1 MKVRE
6 GYFSEQLR
14 NRSFNEIL
22 DVLGARQKQVL
33 LTLKDY
39 GELSIEEIAHILEV
53 YPHQVCP
60 RIKELREMD
69 LVEFAG
75 ETTSAISKKKVS
87 LWKLKK
93 LPDQLRL
100 F

>member
-1 MKVRE
+1 MKLRE
-6 GYFSEQLR
+6 GYYSEQLR
-14 NRSFNEIL
+14 NKSFGEIL
-22 DVLGARQKQVL
+22 DVLGDRQRQVL
-33 LTLKDY
+33 LTLVDY
-39 GELSIEEIAHILEV
+39 GPLSNEDIAHLLNI

-75 ETTSAISKKKVS
+75 EATSAVSKKKVS
-87 LWKLKK
+87 LWKLKQ
-93 LPDQLRL
+93 LPEQLRL